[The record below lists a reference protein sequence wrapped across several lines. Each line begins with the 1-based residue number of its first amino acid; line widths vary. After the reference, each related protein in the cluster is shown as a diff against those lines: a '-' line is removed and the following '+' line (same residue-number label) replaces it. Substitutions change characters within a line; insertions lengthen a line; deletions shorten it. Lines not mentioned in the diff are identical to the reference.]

1 MRLSREEKEEML
13 EDAKSDRRREE
24 FRAGRKN
31 RTILSMDEYISF
43 LDSVQ
48 KIFSP
53 FKISFR
59 PTPTALNKL

>member
-1 MRLSREEKEEML
+1 MLSNEEKKEML
-13 EDAKSDRRREE
+13 EDGRSGSRRDL
-24 FRAGRKN
+24 FRARKAEEKP
-31 RTILSMDEYISF
+31 LPSMDEYVSF

-53 FKISFR
+53 FRTSSR